1 MGTKGTCKTSIAEGL
16 LSYLELYVEGEEV
29 EEGVEL
35 MIDEAEDS
43 KVIKRFSVSSSPG
56 MMGGGIDVSGRVISG
71 QGLRFYYFIVRIEV
85 HERRTTTKT
94 AEVLI
99 IIIIIIII
107 IINEQV

>member
-56 MMGGGIDVSGRVISG
+56 MMGGGIDVSGWV
-71 QGLRFYYFIVRIEV
+71 
-85 HERRTTTKT
+85 
-94 AEVLI
+94 
-99 IIIIIIII
+99 
-107 IINEQV
+107 